1 MDIGQ
6 KIHTTPGAMRGFT
19 LMEVLVSVSIS
30 LIVTAAMIALMA
42 NSLGNTSR
50 IVNMTKLTDDM
61 RMTMQMLTRD
71 VRRSSY
77 NANAMY
83 CYGNE
88 DCGTD
93 GSVTLAGD
101 ITINAGQ
108 DCFTFLLDRDH
119 DGDSTENDAGGFRRV
134 TSGGVGVIQMW
145 IGDASPD
152 CDAVDTVD
160 SENWVEVTDSNSM
173 DISGFAVDDDLS
185 YTEVVF
191 DDGAGKTI
199 TQRIRKLRFNVQGQL
214 VADNNISRSIED
226 IITVR
231 NDLLY

>member
-1 MDIGQ
+1 M
-6 KIHTTPGAMRGFT
+6 HGFT

-30 LIVTAAMIALMA
+30 LVVTAAMIALMA

-93 GSVTLAGD
+93 GSATLAGD
-101 ITINAGQ
+101 ISVSDSN

-119 DGDSTENDAGGFRRV
+119 DGDSTNNDAGGFRRV
-134 TSGGVGVIQMW
+134 STGGVGVIQMW
-145 IGDASPD
+145 IGGATPD
-152 CDAVDTVD
+152 CDAEEDHD
-160 SENWVEVTDSNSM
+160 FWVEVTDSNSM

-191 DDGAGKTI
+191 DDGAGKII
-199 TQRIRKLRFNVQGQL
+199 TQRIRKLRFSVQGQL

-231 NDLLY
+231 NDLLLH

>member
-1 MDIGQ
+1 MQ
-6 KIHTTPGAMRGFT
+6 GFT
-19 LMEVLVSVSIS
+19 AMEMLVSISIS
-30 LIVTAAMIALMA
+30 LIVTAAMVALMS

-61 RMTMQMLTRD
+61 RMTMQMLSRD

-101 ITINAGQ
+101 ITINSNQ

-134 TSGGVGVIQMW
+134 SSGGVGVIQMW
-145 IGDASPD
+145 IGGASPD
-152 CDAVDTVD
+152 CAAADD
-160 SENWVEVTDSNSM
+160 NWIAVTDENSM
-173 DISGFAVDDDLS
+173 DIFGFAVDDDLS

-191 DDGAGKTI
+191 DNGAGNTI
-199 TQRIRKLRFNVQGQL
+199 TQRIRKLRFNVNGRL
-214 VADNNISRSIED
+214 VADNDLTRSIED